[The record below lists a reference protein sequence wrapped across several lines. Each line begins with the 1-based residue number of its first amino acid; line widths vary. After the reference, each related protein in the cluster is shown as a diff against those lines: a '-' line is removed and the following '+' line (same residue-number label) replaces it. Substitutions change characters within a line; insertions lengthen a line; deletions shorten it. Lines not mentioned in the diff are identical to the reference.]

1 MEKLREGWHLDSY
14 LACVT
19 DSIVV
24 PFKDMATDG
33 ETSFQEDVMSSV

>member
-1 MEKLREGWHLDSY
+1 MERLREGWHLDRY
-14 LACVT
+14 LISVT
-19 DSIVV
+19 DCIVV